1 MILGTVLMLGAV
13 LLFRIN
19 QQEDIS
25 AREFAESVMPE
36 LVDQIRENTDGNFS
50 ESDTLPELQKPFELL
65 TEEDKKMTEIEID
78 GIPYIGYISIPK
90 LGLDLPVI
98 STWNLARLN
107 VAPCR
112 YSGSLLGEDLVIMAH
127 NYVSHF
133 GNLSKLEPDDII
145 TFTDMDGKI
154 TRYKVVG
161 MGVLAPTA
169 VEEMT
174 AGNFDLTLF
183 TCTYSGQNR
192 VTIYCDIENE

>member
-36 LVDQIRENTDGNFS
+36 LVDQIRENTDGSFS

>member
-36 LVDQIRENTDGNFS
+36 LVDQIRENTDGSFS

-174 AGNFDLTLF
+174 SGNFDLTLF

>member
-36 LVDQIRENTDGNFS
+36 LVDQIRENTDGSFS

-78 GIPYIGYISIPK
+78 GIPFIGYISIPK

>member
-36 LVDQIRENTDGNFS
+36 LVDQIRENTDGSFS

-161 MGVLAPTA
+161 KDVLAPTA

>member
-25 AREFAESVMPE
+25 ARESAESVMPE
-36 LVDQIRENTDGNFS
+36 LVDQIRENTDGSFS

>member
-36 LVDQIRENTDGNFS
+36 LVDQIRENTDGSFS

-78 GIPYIGYISIPK
+78 GIPYFGYISIPK

>member
-36 LVDQIRENTDGNFS
+36 LVDQIRENTDGSFS

-127 NYVSHF
+127 NYISHF